1 LIERGEKLGVLE
13 DKTEAMNANARSY
26 ASAAQALADK
36 YQRKKWYQWWG
47 HLSTLHEKI
56 NDCELSVLSAAGKR
70 V

>member
-36 YQRKKWYQWWG
+36 YQRKKWYQW
-47 HLSTLHEKI
+47 
-56 NDCELSVLSAAGKR
+56 
-70 V
+70 